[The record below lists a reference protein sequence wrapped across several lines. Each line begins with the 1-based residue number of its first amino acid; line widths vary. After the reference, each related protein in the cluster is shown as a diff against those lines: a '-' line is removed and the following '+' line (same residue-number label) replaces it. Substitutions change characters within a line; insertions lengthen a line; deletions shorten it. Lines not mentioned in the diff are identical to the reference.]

1 MTPPLADE
9 QPYTNHMT
17 PRFAEYIEAGYA
29 LTPDERL
36 EAARMLRLSVDQDSD
51 SEQADIDVAWDE
63 VIDRRVADIV
73 SGQAK
78 LVDGRDG
85 LAQIR
90 AELAARRR

>member
-1 MTPPLADE
+1 
-9 QPYTNHMT
+9 MT

-36 EAARMLRLSVDQDSD
+36 EAARMLRLSVDQDGD

>member
-1 MTPPLADE
+1 
-9 QPYTNHMT
+9 MT

>member
-1 MTPPLADE
+1 MTPPSADE

-36 EAARMLRLSVDQDSD
+36 EAARMLRLSVDQDGD